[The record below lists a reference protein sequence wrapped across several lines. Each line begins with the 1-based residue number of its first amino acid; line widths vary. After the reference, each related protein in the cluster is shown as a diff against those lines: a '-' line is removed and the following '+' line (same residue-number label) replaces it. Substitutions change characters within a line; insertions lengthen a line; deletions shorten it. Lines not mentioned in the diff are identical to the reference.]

1 MRAMNRLI
9 FVAPLVGAV
18 IAAGAAS
25 AQDARWYVQGNAG
38 ASFSSRFDT
47 NPHHDGDA
55 GWALSG
61 QAGRDF
67 GNGWRADAEVLYFD
81 SQDAHAASGR
91 TNVLGGFVNG
101 YYNFF
106 HNGAWQPFV
115 GAGVGVAD
123 VRSLEASDTGF
134 AYQAKVGLDHPFSNR
149 LTGELAYR
157 YVGVTGLRPD
167 AEPGLFHGDYHA
179 SVVTV
184 GLRYRFGG

>member
-1 MRAMNRLI
+1 MRAVYRLI
-9 FVAPLVGAV
+9 FAASVAGAF

-25 AQDARWYVQGNAG
+25 AQNADWYVQGNAG
-38 ASFSSRFDT
+38 ASFASRFDD

-81 SQDAHAASGR
+81 AQDTHGFGR
-91 TNVLGGFVNG
+91 TSLLGGFVNG

-106 HNGAWQPFV
+106 NKGAWRPFV

-123 VRSLEASDTGF
+123 VRSFGASDTRF
-134 AYQAKVGLDHPFSNR
+134 AYQAKVGIDHPFSDR
-149 LTGELAYR
+149 LTGEVAYR
-157 YVGVTGLRPD
+157 YVGVPGLR
-167 AEPGLFHGDYHA
+167 AEGESGGFHGDYHA
-179 SVVTV
+179 SLVTV
-184 GLRYRFGG
+184 GLRYRFGP